1 MESAPFFSTIADG
14 PEDGAAW
21 WLNTEDG
28 VRIRV
33 GLWNRDAPSGTV
45 LLFPGRTEYIEK
57 YGRTARL
64 LADRGLATLAIDW
77 RGQGI
82 ADRLVEDPAT
92 GHVHWFS
99 DYQHDVQA
107 MVAAARAL
115 ALPEHFHLMAHSM
128 GGCIGL
134 RAIYDCMPVKAVAFS
149 APMWGIKMQSAM
161 RPLAWTLGTLA
172 PRVGMGGKMTPTT
185 SKITYVMEAA
195 FEGNLLTRDRAMFEL
210 MVRQLT
216 THPDLAIGG
225 PTLQWLGQALLE
237 TRALMAMDPP
247 GLPCLTVLGINERI
261 VHIEAIKRRMATW
274 PGAEFDLIPDAEHEL
289 MMEVPVVRNR
299 FFDKAAALFDAH
311 R

>member
-92 GHVHWFS
+92 GQLVIDQCAALSRRIS
-99 DYQHDVQA
+99 DRFDELEEAGEVLIDFAYHLEVSSPGIDRPLTRLKDFA
-107 MVAAARAL
+107 NWAGHEARIKL
-115 ALPEHFHLMAHSM
+115 
-128 GGCIGL
+128 
-134 RAIYDCMPVKAVAFS
+134 S
-149 APMWGIKMQSAM
+149 APVADNRKVIHGDIVGVEGDAITLEDRKSGRVTCPFADIESAKLVLTDRLIAAT
-161 RPLAWTLGTLA
+161 RPLDMSGADDILA
-172 PRVGMGGKMTPTT
+172 
-185 SKITYVMEAA
+185 EQ
-195 FEGNLLTRDRAMFEL
+195 ED
-210 MVRQLT
+210 
-216 THPDLAIGG
+216 
-225 PTLQWLGQALLE
+225 
-237 TRALMAMDPP
+237 
-247 GLPCLTVLGINERI
+247 
-261 VHIEAIKRRMATW
+261 
-274 PGAEFDLIPDAEHEL
+274 
-289 MMEVPVVRNR
+289 
-299 FFDKAAALFDAH
+299 
-311 R
+311 